1 MVDDEAVFDL
11 RIGTTYK
18 LEIAALQRLTGE
30 VFEDVQ
36 QISPLTATELVFTD
50 PNPVPGINVY
60 RVKLIDDSQIEIFSE
75 TEQLFYT
82 RKNDLFVFPN
92 PILSGELV
100 NIVVDDQ
107 NAVQLRLYDMMGR
120 IHREIMDEAI
130 VKTLDTSSLP
140 GGAYVVEV
148 IKPNGQRLTTRLII
162 Y

>member
-1 MVDDEAVFDL
+1 M
-11 RIGTTYK
+11 IC
-18 LEIAALQRLTGE
+18 
-30 VFEDVQ
+30 
-36 QISPLTATELVFTD
+36 
-50 PNPVPGINVY
+50 
-60 RVKLIDDSQIEIFSE
+60 
-75 TEQLFYT
+75 LF
-82 RKNDLFVFPN
+82 FPN

>member
-1 MVDDEAVFDL
+1 MWWDDEAVFDL

-82 RKNDLFVFPN
+82 RKNDLFVF
-92 PILSGELV
+92 S
-100 NIVVDDQ
+100 
-107 NAVQLRLYDMMGR
+107 
-120 IHREIMDEAI
+120 
-130 VKTLDTSSLP
+130 
-140 GGAYVVEV
+140 
-148 IKPNGQRLTTRLII
+148 KPYFIG
-162 Y
+162 